1 MIFIVPLFIFLL
13 GDVYS
18 FYIFA
23 DSSASSHNALD
34 WNQPSCPSDR
44 VCSWRSRGY
53 RFRCVPTV
61 PRKPFRTVLSSRLPV
76 LVCPQEANLNS
87 RGSTRKVNAGPVT
100 RRSLSQI
107 WIHWQNLLPSL
118 RGRDSMVSIS
128 RSDLSAYHY
137 HRSDQ
142 RPADYNM
149 YAPFS

>member
-44 VCSWRSRGY
+44 VCSCLSRGY
-53 RFRCVPTV
+53 RIRCVPTV

-76 LVCPQEANLNS
+76 LVCPARSQPELSWINKKGE
-87 RGSTRKVNAGPVT
+87 RGSSNEKELESDLDSLAELVT
-100 RRSLSQI
+100 IASREGFDGVYLSLRSLC
-107 WIHWQNLLPSL
+107 LPLSSL
-118 RGRDSMVSIS
+118 RSKTC
-128 RSDLSAYHY
+128 
-137 HRSDQ
+137 
-142 RPADYNM
+142 
-149 YAPFS
+149 